1 MSKLPRNI
9 KGKELVKILGRLGFK
24 KESGKGS
31 HIRMTCPDGRWT
43 QVAIHT
49 KPIPQGTL
57 KAILKQSGVTVEDL
71 LKNM

>member
-1 MSKLPRNI
+1 
-9 KGKELVKILGRLGFK
+9 
-24 KESGKGS
+24 
-31 HIRMTCPDGRWT
+31 MTCPDGRWT